1 MSDFIQFNPVKV
13 SDNIPENTS
22 DLASICNELAAMDLL
37 STYSGTSVTG
47 SNGNVSKR
55 NDTGVTITATQLPS
69 KENLEPSD
77 FVTIEK
83 CTQLDAYYHGSKL
96 PSSECLMH
104 WHLYESF
111 PETEAII
118 HVHEPN
124 ELLYSDFSQKRWDE
138 LQIAETEQNAEG
150 STIEVG
156 ITAAETFT
164 KGFLYVILKDHRPKW
179 DLQRTGAVIMGKS
192 LKEAH
197 KRATTI
203 HKALKK
209 Q

>member
-118 HVHEPN
+118 HVHESN

-138 LQIAETEQNAEG
+138 LKIAETEQNAEG

-164 KGFLYVILKDHRPKW
+164 GGFLYVVLKDHRPEW

-192 LKEAH
+192 LEEAR
-197 KRATTI
+197 KRTTTI

-209 Q
+209 

>member
-1 MSDFIQFNPVKV
+1 MSDFIQFNPVQV

-22 DLASICNELAAMDLL
+22 DLSGVCNELAAMDLL
-37 STYSGTSVTG
+37 STYSGTSIIG

-55 NDTGVTITATQLPS
+55 NRTGLTITATQLPS
-69 KENLEPSD
+69 KENLNPDD

-83 CTQLDAYYHGSKL
+83 CTHVEAYYHGSRL

-111 PETEAII
+111 PETQAII
-118 HVHEPN
+118 HVHESN
-124 ELLYSDFSQKRWDE
+124 ELLYSDFGQKRWDE
-138 LQIAETEQNAEG
+138 LKIAETARSAEG

-156 ITAAETFT
+156 YTAAETFT
-164 KGFLYVILKDHRPKW
+164 EGFLYVVLKNHRPEW
-179 DLQRTGAVIMGKS
+179 DLQRTGAVILGNS
-192 LKEAH
+192 LEEAY
-197 KRATTI
+197 KRTITI

-209 Q
+209 

>member
-1 MSDFIQFNPVKV
+1 MSDFIQFNPVQV

-37 STYSGTSVTG
+37 VTYSGTSVTG

-55 NDTGVTITATQLPS
+55 NGTGVTITATQLPS
-69 KENLEPSD
+69 KENLEPAD

-111 PETEAII
+111 PETKAII
-118 HVHEPN
+118 HIHESN
-124 ELLYSDFSQKRWDE
+124 ELLYSDLSQKRWDE
-138 LQIAETEQNAEG
+138 LKIAETEQNAQG

-164 KGFLYVILKDHRPKW
+164 KGFLYVVLKDHRPEW

-192 LKEAH
+192 LEEAH
-197 KRATTI
+197 KRTATI

-209 Q
+209 

>member
-1 MSDFIQFNPVKV
+1 MSDFIQFNPVQV

-22 DLASICNELAAMDLL
+22 DLASICKELAAMDLL

-55 NDTGVTITATQLPS
+55 NGTGLTITATQLPS
-69 KENLEPSD
+69 KKNLEPAD

-83 CTQLDAYYHGSKL
+83 YTQLNTYYHGSKL

-104 WHLYESF
+104 WHLYERF

-118 HVHEPN
+118 HVHESN

-138 LQIAETEQNAEG
+138 LKIAETEQNAEG

-156 ITAAETFT
+156 ITAAKTFT
-164 KGFLYVILKDHRPKW
+164 GGFLYVVLKDHRPEW
-179 DLQRTGAVIMGKS
+179 DLQRTGAVVMGKS
-192 LKEAH
+192 LEEAH
-197 KRATTI
+197 KRTTTI
-203 HKALKK
+203 HKALRK
-209 Q
+209 